1 MMALISDRPGIGRMG
16 GAAVDPFIGPAEWT
30 KPPLDGFHQP
40 KGHHPAL
47 PLARPAADRAVPAD
61 LGQEHIKARDCWR
74 GHIRQTH

>member
-40 KGHHPAL
+40 KGHPAL
-47 PLARPAADRAVPAD
+47 PLARPAATAS
-61 LGQEHIKARDCWR
+61 
-74 GHIRQTH
+74 